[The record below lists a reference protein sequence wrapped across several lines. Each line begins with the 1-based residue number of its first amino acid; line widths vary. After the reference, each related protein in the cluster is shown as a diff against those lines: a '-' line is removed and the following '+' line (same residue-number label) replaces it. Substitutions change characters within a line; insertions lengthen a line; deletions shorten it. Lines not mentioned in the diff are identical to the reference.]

1 METEKI
7 IGLKQNLGNFSAKV
21 KISSL
26 AKKHLQWWIEHAQ
39 SDSCHITRTNATLTQ
54 QTDASLLGWGA
65 TLLGNDSTGGRWADS
80 DKFQHINFL
89 ELKAAFFGLK
99 ALCSDVK
106 QENILLQMDNTTAI
120 TYINNMGGS
129 HSIVCNNLAREI
141 WCWCLSREIWLI
153 ATHIAG
159 VKNIT
164 ADRESRNFD
173 DRTEWKLNE
182 NVFRNITRRWGTPD
196 IDLFASRLNF
206 QIKPFVSWKA
216 DPEATAIN
224 AFTISWSETFSYIF
238 PPFSLLGKVLQ
249 KLQEDK
255 GKAIVIVP
263 EWKTQ
268 TWYPMLQKLM
278 LDQPIQLPQRKS
290 LLLLPFNMEK
300 THPLLPKMRM
310 QAWLLSGNPLDKKL
324 SGRAIQIIQSS
335 WRPSTMCQ
343 YSVYIL
349 KWLKF
354 AEQHAFQTYNPTINQ
369 IIEFLT
375 CLFDEGCDYSAL
387 NTARSAL
394 GTSFN

>member
-1 METEKI
+1 M
-7 IGLKQNLGNFSAKV
+7 
-21 KISSL
+21 
-26 AKKHLQWWIEHAQ
+26 
-39 SDSCHITRTNATLTQ
+39 
-54 QTDASLLGWGA
+54 LGWGA

-99 ALCSDVK
+99 ALCGDVK
-106 QENILLQMDNTTAI
+106 QENILLQMDNTTVV

-129 HSIVCNNLAREI
+129 HSLVCNNLAREI
-141 WCWCLSREIWLI
+141 WCWCLSREIRLI

-164 ADRESRNFD
+164 ADRESHNFD

-238 PPFSLLGKVLQ
+238 PPFNLLGKVLQ

-255 GKAIVIVP
+255 GKAIVKVQ

-290 LLLLPFNMEK
+290 LLLLQFNTEK

-310 QAWLLSGNPLDKKL
+310 QAWLLSGNSLEKRTFGQGH
-324 SGRAIQIIQSS
+324 SNN
-335 WRPSTMCQ
+335 T
-343 YSVYIL
+343 
-349 KWLKF
+349 KF
-354 AEQHAFQTYNPTINQ
+354 METQHYATVFCVHP
-369 IIEFLT
+369 
-375 CLFDEGCDYSAL
+375 
-387 NTARSAL
+387 
-394 GTSFN
+394 

>member
-1 METEKI
+1 M
-7 IGLKQNLGNFSAKV
+7 
-21 KISSL
+21 
-26 AKKHLQWWIEHAQ
+26 
-39 SDSCHITRTNATLTQ
+39 
-54 QTDASLLGWGA
+54 
-65 TLLGNDSTGGRWADS
+65 
-80 DKFQHINFL
+80 
-89 ELKAAFFGLK
+89 
-99 ALCSDVK
+99 
-106 QENILLQMDNTTAI
+106 
-120 TYINNMGGS
+120 
-129 HSIVCNNLAREI
+129 
-141 WCWCLSREIWLI
+141 SREIWLI

-182 NVFRNITRRWGTPD
+182 NVFRNITSRWGTPD

-255 GKAIVIVP
+255 GKAFVIVP

-278 LDQPIQLPQRKS
+278 LDQPVQLPQRKS
-290 LLLLPFNMEK
+290 LLLLPFNTDK

-310 QAWLLSGNPLDKKL
+310 QAWLLSGNPWTKRTFGQGH
-324 SGRAIQIIQSS
+324 SNN
-335 WRPSTMCQ
+335 T
-343 YSVYIL
+343 
-349 KWLKF
+349 KF
-354 AEQHAFQTYNPTINQ
+354 METQHYAPVFCVHP
-369 IIEFLT
+369 
-375 CLFDEGCDYSAL
+375 
-387 NTARSAL
+387 
-394 GTSFN
+394 